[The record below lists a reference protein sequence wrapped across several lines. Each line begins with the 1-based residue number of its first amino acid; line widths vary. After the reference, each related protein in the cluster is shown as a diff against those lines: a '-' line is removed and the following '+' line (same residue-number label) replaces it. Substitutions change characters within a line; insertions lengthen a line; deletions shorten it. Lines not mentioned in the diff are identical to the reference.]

1 MRTQLN
7 NCPTCANNNA
17 WLNIL
22 TSNNVKFNYVEKK
35 QVKIIEA
42 KAIEVK
48 SKDALLTNFNN
59 FYCGP
64 EKKGNVSSIKTLS
77 NHLGIKRE
85 DKISFKTDYISTS
98 KETLY
103 NGFHLSIS
111 LDENDVR
118 LVIKEDITNLKS
130 WIVCWNISRI
140 ASFMKKKNPS
150 ITESNVR
157 TLLLNG
163 SLKVKFNVSEIKDHG
178 TLWKVSKK

>member
-1 MRTQLN
+1 MKTHFN

-17 WLNIL
+17 WLNFL

-35 QVKIIEA
+35 QIKSIEA

-48 SKDALLTNFNN
+48 SKDALTTTFNN

-64 EKKGNVSSIKTLS
+64 EKNGKTSNVNVLTKYM
-77 NHLGIKRE
+77 GIKIGE
-85 DKISFKTDYISTS
+85 KTTLKTDFISIS
-98 KETLY
+98 NETLY
-103 NGFHLSIS
+103 NGFQLTLKVIG
-111 LDENDVR
+111 DDVYI
-118 LVIKEDITNLKS
+118 VMKKNSTIELK
-130 WIVCWNISRI
+130 CWSVSRI
-140 ASFMKKKNPS
+140 TSYMIKKNLS

-157 TLLLNG
+157 AMLLDG